1 MIKNKAELL
10 KPVYKYAFTY
20 VNKRS
25 DTITRFV
32 TAKMQT

>member
-10 KPVYKYAFTY
+10 KAVYKYAFTY
-20 VNKRS
+20 VNQSS

-32 TAKMQT
+32 TVRMQI